1 MKKPPQSIKNKK
13 LHARR
18 RSIKEVI
25 YASAKSS
32 FGERYIA
39 PFAIAIN
46 SSNSLVAMLGSITG
60 LFGPISQLFGSHLMN
75 KNSRKKIITTAI
87 FLESLIWIPL
97 IIIAALFYKGILTN
111 FLPIFLITFFAL
123 YIFLSN
129 IGHPAYFS
137 WTGDIVDKQ
146 FRGRWFSKR
155 TLIAHFVTII
165 FAVSAAIFLDLFKEN
180 EFAIIGFI
188 VLFILALFGRIKC
201 YKIFKKQYYPKIKIK
216 KQNNFSFGKF
226 LKEAPKT
233 NFGKFSL
240 FKATL
245 SFATSISSPLLAV
258 YLLRILGFDY
268 TSYMAITL
276 AGAIF
281 MILVLN
287 MWGKFSDKFGNYK
300 IFLITTIFIP
310 IIPILWI
317 LFPSKIYLF
326 LVPSIVGGISWAGFN
341 LAEKAFIYDSIEKEK
356 RGKAISYYNM
366 LSGIGIFLGAGLGA
380 ILIKVL
386 TIKII
391 EPIILIFIIGAIARM
406 IAVFIWL
413 PKIHEIRKT
422 QKFKGMKDVE
432 NILIHESMAT
442 LTEEFHEIK
451 AIKNYLKE
459 PD

>member
-1 MKKPPQSIKNKK
+1 MKKPPQSIKDKK

-25 YASAKSS
+25 YASARSS
-32 FGERYIA
+32 FGERYLA

-46 SSNSLVAMLGSITG
+46 SSSSLVAMLGSITG
-60 LFGPISQLFGSHLMN
+60 LLGPISQLFGSKLMN
-75 KNSRKKIITTAI
+75 KHPRKKIITTSV

-97 IIIAALFYKGILTN
+97 IIIAALFYKGALTN

-123 YIFLSN
+123 YTILAN
-129 IGHPAYFS
+129 LGYPAYFS
-137 WTGDIVDKQ
+137 WTGDLVDKK

-155 TLIAHFVTII
+155 TLIFHFVTII

-188 VLFILALFGRIKC
+188 VLFILALFGRLKC
-201 YKIFKKQYYPKIKIK
+201 YRIFKKQYYPKIKIK
-216 KQNNFSFGKF
+216 EQKSFSFKEF
-226 LKEAPKT
+226 LKESPKT
-233 NFGKFSL
+233 NFGKFALFRTSL
-240 FKATL
+240 A
-245 SFATSISSPLLAV
+245 FATSISSPLLAV

-276 AGAIF
+276 AGAVF
-281 MILVLN
+281 MVLILN

-300 IFLITTIFIP
+300 IFIITTILIP
-310 IIPILWI
+310 LIPILWI
-317 LFPSKIYLF
+317 LFPSKIYLL
-326 LVPSIVGGISWAGFN
+326 LVPSIVGGIGWAGFN
-341 LAEKAFIYDSIEKEK
+341 LAEKAFIYDSVDRQK

-366 LSGIGIFLGAGLGA
+366 LSGIGIFLGAGVGA

-391 EPIILIFIIGAIARM
+391 EPIILIFLIGALARM

-422 QKFKGMKDVE
+422 QKFKGMKDIE
-432 NILIHESMAT
+432 NILLHESRAI

-451 AIKNYLKE
+451 AIKGYLEE